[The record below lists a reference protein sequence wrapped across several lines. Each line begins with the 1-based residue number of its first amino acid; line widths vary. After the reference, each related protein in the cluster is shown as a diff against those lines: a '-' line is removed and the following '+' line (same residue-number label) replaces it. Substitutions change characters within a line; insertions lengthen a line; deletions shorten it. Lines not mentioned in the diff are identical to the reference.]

1 MSRAPQAI
9 AAGMVAASIAWTIH
23 LGAAPDPFA
32 ADAGLTVALGFVL
45 FSVIDAAGILLSRGR
60 WSRWL
65 GYVLLGG
72 EAGLFVATDVTAAG
86 VVGIAVTGVT
96 LIGLAGPWL
105 DGWIR
110 KRPAAEGPGP
120 RPLGVVFGLLALVP
134 AVGIAA
140 PSGLSAWHGVLGAAG
155 VLLAWSYGRAQLW
168 ALWATRL
175 TLPLIAIPAAIQ
187 SPWGGAAALMAL
199 VATITAFAWTREALL
214 AVNPLMHRL
223 PGPRVGTTAAKGSSD
238 A

>member
-1 MSRAPQAI
+1 M
-9 AAGMVAASIAWTIH
+9 
-23 LGAAPDPFA
+23 
-32 ADAGLTVALGFVL
+32 
-45 FSVIDAAGILLSRGR
+45 
-60 WSRWL
+60 
-65 GYVLLGG
+65 
-72 EAGLFVATDVTAAG
+72 
-86 VVGIAVTGVT
+86 TGVT

-155 VLLAWSYGRAQLW
+155 VLLAWSYSRAQLW

-175 TLPLIAIPAAIQ
+175 TLPLIAIPAAVQ
-187 SPWGGAAALMAL
+187 GPWGGAAALLAL
-199 VATITAFAWTREALL
+199 VAMITAFAWTSEALL
-214 AVNPLMHRL
+214 AVNPLMDRL
-223 PGPRVGTTAAKGSSD
+223 PGPRLGSAAAKGSPD